1 MTSYFLV
8 NNFHFTLGVIGAI
21 VFIMMAWLSLDAYKL
36 QKSTATLTRFLGF
49 VFVSIWQVVNA
60 FNVNSDV
67 LLYVGFILFI
77 IGLILL
83 ALSFIKT
90 QKLVANAI
98 IVIPAFSL
106 FSGALYV
113 VSVLLLIGIAYLAVI
128 QWKREYNKTW
138 IPFAIGFVLL
148 AIPFII
154 KIIAPH
160 LDQVSFFYIFSMV
173 VELAG
178 FSMLGYW
185 VWQYMRLRIQESFV
199 MIAVGSVF
207 ILATIVTLA
216 FSTIL
221 IGRVSSETS
230 SNLLSDVKVLD
241 YAIGN
246 IKEEAKAKAEIVS
259 LDKDLISA
267 LDKNDAVS
275 LEKTAENLLEK
286 YQLGFLTIADN
297 TGSVMLRAHSL
308 TSRGDTIYGERTFDE
323 AILGNMVV
331 SIDDS
336 TGEGFSVRAGAPVI
350 SNDKTVAVVVV
361 GNQLDNAFADK
372 LQKLT
377 GLETFIYKGD
387 TSVASSALDSD
398 GRTRLI
404 GEVIN
409 NDEIKKS
416 VLEDGDIV
424 TGDSKIFGTLFHS
437 SYAPLLNTDEKIV
450 GMISVS
456 KPQQDIVNIA
466 NATNRLTLIT
476 VTLII
481 LILSLPIYYIS
492 KKYIN
497 TDQ

>member
-8 NNFHFTLGVIGAI
+8 NNFHFTFGVIGAI
-21 VFIMMAWLSLDAYKL
+21 VFLMMAWLSLDAYKL
-36 QKSTATLTRFLGF
+36 QKNTATLTRFLGF
-49 VFVSIWQVVNA
+49 SFVAIWQVVNA

-67 LLYVGFILFI
+67 LLYIGFILFI

-106 FSGALYV
+106 FSPALYV
-113 VSVLLLIGIAYLAVI
+113 VSVILLLVIAYLSI
-128 QWKREYNKTW
+128 LQYKREYNKTW
-138 IPFAIGFVLL
+138 IPFSIGFVLL

-160 LDQVSFFYIFSMV
+160 LDQVSFFYILSMV
-173 VELAG
+173 IELLG
-178 FSMLGYW
+178 FGVLGYW

-207 ILATIVTLA
+207 LLATIVTLA

-221 IGRVSSETS
+221 IGRVSTETS
-230 SNLLSDVKVLD
+230 NNLLSDVKVLD
-241 YAIGN
+241 FSMEN
-246 IKEEAKAKAEIVS
+246 IKQEALAKAEIVS
-259 LDKDLISA
+259 LDKDLITA

-297 TGSVMLRAHSL
+297 TGSVILRAHSL
-308 TSRGDTIYGERTFDE
+308 SSRGDTIYGEREFDE
-323 AILGNMVV
+323 AMLGNNVV
-331 SIDDS
+331 SVDDS
-336 TGEGFSVRAGAPVI
+336 KGEGFSVRAGAPVI
-350 SNDKTVAVVVV
+350 SNGKTVAVVVV

-387 TSVASSALDSD
+387 VSVASSALDAD
-398 GRTRLI
+398 GRTRLV
-404 GEVIN
+404 GEALN
-409 NDEIKKS
+409 NPEVSKS
-416 VLEDGDIV
+416 VLEDGNII
-424 TGDSKIFGTLFHS
+424 TSDSKIFGTLFHS
-437 SYAPLLNTDEKIV
+437 SYAPLMNVDDKIV

-456 KPQQDIVNIA
+456 KPQQDIVDIA

-481 LILSLPIYYIS
+481 LVLSLPIYFIS
-492 KKYIN
+492 KKYIG